1 MKSNE
6 KKVILVCDDE
16 ELMRQVAGS
25 ILERAGYEVLYAAD
39 GTGADR
45 IYRQYFPDVDL
56 VLMDLS
62 MPEESG
68 LDVFRRLKDY
78 DAEVRVLFSSGYQ
91 DDERLQL
98 ALQEGALGFLQ
109 KPYTM
114 EKMLRK
120 VRKYVRV

>member
-1 MKSNE
+1 MKGKE
-6 KKVILVCDDE
+6 QKVILVCDDE

-25 ILERAGYEVLYAAD
+25 ILERAGYEVLYAA
-39 GTGADR
+39 GGVEADR
-45 IYRQYFPDVDL
+45 IYHLHSSDIDL

-62 MPEESG
+62 MPGDSG
-68 LDVFRRLKDY
+68 LDAFRRLKSF
-78 DAEVRVLFSSGYQ
+78 DAEVRVLFSSGFQ
-91 DDERLQL
+91 DDERLQI

-114 EKMLRK
+114 ERMLRM